1 MAAIAQTTLIA
12 ASLAILIYIAVIT
25 TGNYL
30 ATQSS
35 SHDNPLSQ
43 QSQIDNALHKQISTN
58 LNYSVSGPLPTYNK
72 SCTYCPYIF

>member
-35 SHDNPLSQ
+35 SHEFIHHSLFRAQNQ
-43 QSQIDNALHKQISTN
+43 HKT
-58 LNYSVSGPLPTYNK
+58 SGG
-72 SCTYCPYIF
+72 IIV